1 MPEPKFLLGANVR
14 LGVDTH
20 GSIPKE
26 MEGKIVQIDNILPFD
41 EVHNAFYYDVHLL
54 IADMTARVHEDYIE
68 TMLL

>member
-14 LGVDTH
+14 LGVDTL
-20 GSIPKE
+20 GALPKE